1 MRKMGMMRNRMAFLL
16 ATGTMTMTSA
26 AGLAGCTSAPA
37 SVTVQSAEN
46 TGITVTSQEKI
57 KAEPDIAE
65 ITYSVYS
72 QAADASTCQ
81 SENQTDLDAVLALLK
96 EKGIADTSVQTSGLG
111 LNPIYDW
118 DNGKKIT
125 GYEMTTEVVVS
136 DVAIED
142 AGAIISDSVNAG
154 INSIDSVQYQCSNF
168 DEIYQEALKKA
179 IESARVKAE
188 AMAEAGG
195 CKLGTMTNV
204 QEYSSGQQAR
214 YYDTSYS
221 SGMAMKEM
229 AMEDAGAG
237 RNLMPGQVD
246 VEAEVSATFSIQ

>member
-1 MRKMGMMRNRMAFLL
+1 M
-16 ATGTMTMTSA
+16 
-26 AGLAGCTSAPA
+26 
-37 SVTVQSAEN
+37 
-46 TGITVTSQEKI
+46 
-57 KAEPDIAE
+57 
-65 ITYSVYS
+65 
-72 QAADASTCQ
+72 
-81 SENQTDLDAVLALLK
+81 DAVLALLK
-96 EKGIADTSVQTSGLG
+96 EKGIADTSVQTSDLG

-221 SGMAMKEM
+221 SGMAMKET

>member
-1 MRKMGMMRNRMAFLL
+1 MQIPRCRR
-16 ATGTMTMTSA
+16 
-26 AGLAGCTSAPA
+26 
-37 SVTVQSAEN
+37 
-46 TGITVTSQEKI
+46 
-57 KAEPDIAE
+57 
-65 ITYSVYS
+65 
-72 QAADASTCQ
+72 
-81 SENQTDLDAVLALLK
+81 AVW
-96 EKGIADTSVQTSGLG
+96 G

-237 RNLMPGQVD
+237 QKPDAG
-246 VEAEVSATFSIQ
+246 AGGC